1 MMLKLL
7 LKKQLLE
14 IFQVY
19 FYDAKKNKARSRTST
34 VMYFVWFILL
44 VFGLLGG
51 IFTFLAV
58 KLCTPLITA
67 GMDWMYFALMG
78 LIAMLL
84 GAFGSVFN
92 TYAGL
97 YLPKDN
103 DLLLSMPIPVSTLV
117 GARLFGVYLMGL
129 LYSVVVILPAIIVY
143 WGIAGV
149 TLPVVLG
156 GFLMTLLI
164 SVFVLIISC
173 VLGGMVAKISQKL
186 KHKSLITV
194 LVSLAVIGIYYFVYF
209 KAQSLIQNLLANAA
223 VYGARI
229 KGAVYPVYLFGCIG
243 IGDIRASVIV
253 SAAVAVLFF
262 LMWVL
267 LSRSFLQIA
276 TSTGKVIHREY
287 REKHSRQ
294 RSIDAALLGREFSRF
309 TASPNYMLNC
319 GLGTFLMP
327 LCAIAVL
334 WKGGELFEMLDAMFA
349 ETEGRVML
357 LLCVVLCGLVSMNF
371 MTAPSVSLEGKS
383 LWLLQSLPVETWRIF
398 RAKIRMQL
406 LLTGL
411 PLLLCIVCMEVVYP
425 IHSTQLLILLL
436 FAGSYV
442 LFMAL
447 VGLLFGIK
455 MPTLTWTNEIM
466 PIKQGG
472 AVIITLL
479 CGFIYM
485 IVLFAGFMLLPGW
498 RLGFGR
504 YMSCFVSANLLL
516 SVYCYLWLRKKGV
529 ACFSAL

>member
-1 MMLKLL
+1 MLKLL

-19 FYDAKKNKARSRTST
+19 FYDAKKNRARSKTST
-34 VMYFVWFILL
+34 AMYFVLFILL
-44 VFGLLGG
+44 IFGLLGG

-58 KLCTPLITA
+58 KLCIPLIIA

-78 LIAMLL
+78 LIAVLL

-143 WGIAGV
+143 WVIAGV

-173 VLGGMVAKISQKL
+173 VLGWMVAKISQKL

-194 LVSLAVIGIYYFVYF
+194 LVSLAVISIYYFVYF
-209 KAQSLIQNLLANAA
+209 KAQSLIQNLLANVT

-229 KGAVYPVYLFGCIG
+229 KGAAYPVYLFGCIG
-243 IGDIRASVIV
+243 IGDVRASVIV

-287 REKHSRQ
+287 REKHSKQ
-294 RSIDAALLGREFSRF
+294 RSIDAALLGRELSRF

-327 LCAIAVL
+327 LCAIAML

-349 ETEGRVML
+349 ETEGSVTL
-357 LLCVVLCGLVSMNF
+357 LLCVVFCGLVSMNF
-371 MTAPSVSLEGKS
+371 TTAPSVSLEGKS
-383 LWLLQSLPVETWRIF
+383 LWLLQSLPVEPWRIF

-447 VGLLFGIK
+447 VGLFLGIK

-472 AVIITLL
+472 AVISTLL
-479 CGFIYM
+479 CGFVYM
-485 IVLFAGFMLLPGW
+485 VVLFVGFMLLSGW
-498 RLGFGR
+498 RLGFCR
-504 YMSCFVSANLLL
+504 YMSCFVSTNSFL
-516 SVYCYLWLRKKGV
+516 SGWVYLWLRKKGTTR
-529 ACFSAL
+529 FSAL